1 MAFPAVSAVQEGY
14 KVYCVVDASGNW
26 SKIATDTTIARVAQ
40 AGAIPTDT
48 FAIVA
53 ELMRTWNRAEGSRFA
68 EILAEHVC
76 PEYKCLIESFG
87 KAQEIARTGPETNLE
102 HYK

>member
-1 MAFPAVSAVQEGY
+1 
-14 KVYCVVDASGNW
+14 
-26 SKIATDTTIARVAQ
+26 
-40 AGAIPTDT
+40 
-48 FAIVA
+48 
-53 ELMRTWNRAEGSRFA
+53 MRTWNRAEGSRFA

-76 PEYKCLIESFG
+76 PEYKCLIESFD

>member
-1 MAFPAVSAVQEGY
+1 
-14 KVYCVVDASGNW
+14 
-26 SKIATDTTIARVAQ
+26 
-40 AGAIPTDT
+40 
-48 FAIVA
+48 
-53 ELMRTWNRAEGSRFA
+53 MRTRNRAEGSRFA
-68 EILAEHVC
+68 EIPAEHVC

>member
-1 MAFPAVSAVQEGY
+1 
-14 KVYCVVDASGNW
+14 
-26 SKIATDTTIARVAQ
+26 
-40 AGAIPTDT
+40 
-48 FAIVA
+48 
-53 ELMRTWNRAEGSRFA
+53 MRTRNREEGSRFA
-68 EILAEHVC
+68 GSAEHVC